1 MSGEKTKPNVK
12 HSTKTTSNPFKKL
25 NNHAANPLNAK
36 CWSVSF
42 FLFVKGWWLEKN
54 TIECFVE

>member
-1 MSGEKTKPNVK
+1 MQ
-12 HSTKTTSNPFKKL
+12 KL
-25 NNHAANPLNAK
+25 LK
-36 CWSVSF
+36 RQMLECIVF